1 MRHQRAF
8 LDYGI
13 EMLKPLILKTV
24 AEDIGMHES
33 TVSRAVTNKYMHT
46 PQGVYEMKFF
56 FHSSLSNSRG
66 VDISS
71 LTIKERLR
79 KIIETEDQ
87 MKPLSDSEITSIFQK
102 EGLKIS
108 RRTVAK
114 YREDMRIPPSHQRRS
129 VVAAPLPEPP
139 PPQGS

>member
-1 MRHQRAF
+1 
-8 LDYGI
+8 
-13 EMLKPLILKTV
+13 
-24 AEDIGMHES
+24 
-33 TVSRAVTNKYMHT
+33 MHT

-56 FHSSLSNSRG
+56 FHSSLSNVRG

-71 LTIKERLR
+71 LTIKEKLR
-79 KIIETEDQ
+79 KIVDSEDPL
-87 MKPLSDSEITSIFQK
+87 KPLSDSEITSIFQR

-129 VVAAPLPEPP
+129 VV
-139 PPQGS
+139 SS

>member
-1 MRHQRAF
+1 
-8 LDYGI
+8 
-13 EMLKPLILKTV
+13 
-24 AEDIGMHES
+24 
-33 TVSRAVTNKYMHT
+33 
-46 PQGVYEMKFF
+46 KFF
-56 FHSSLSNSRG
+56 FHSALSNSRG

-79 KIIETEDQ
+79 KIIDSEDQ
-87 MKPLSDSEITSIFQK
+87 MKPFSDSEITAIFQK

-129 VVAAPLPEPP
+129 VVSSTPPPLP